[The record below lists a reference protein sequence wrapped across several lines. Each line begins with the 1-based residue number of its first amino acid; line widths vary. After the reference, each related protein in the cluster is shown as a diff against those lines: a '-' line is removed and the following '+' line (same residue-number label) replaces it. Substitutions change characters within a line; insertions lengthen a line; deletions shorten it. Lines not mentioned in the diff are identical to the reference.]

1 MRTGAGLRR
10 FTAQPDLAIPLL
22 PRPFREQG
30 TQVKEQQSA
39 RAWAGTCK
47 RTTTTTIM
55 FSLKNIF
62 SRISR
67 YGMVMACMDLLAL
80 CTTFLLVYLLR
91 KCFGGNVTPGQYLPL
106 LLLFPLALIINLL
119 NGLYSLPRCCLHEEL
134 RDLSISTSLTY
145 GVMLLVLFST
155 QSGPQFSRITLMGA
169 WLASLASVPL
179 ARVLSHSCLASH
191 VSWWRRPAAC
201 FFLDPEGTSYRK
213 LLLSSLRHRGLTIQA
228 VGKKR
233 PAGFFYEGLICLDS
247 AKAVQDFVQQHPD
260 AIALVCLSSP
270 ADTAVQKELRFLMR
284 SFRKLIL
291 LPAKLHS
298 AELPV
303 SLKTVSLGNDVGL
316 CMRRNLLDPW
326 QQFLKLLLDFTGG
339 FLASCLLL
347 PVMTLIAL
355 AILLETRATPF
366 FWQERIGYGGKR
378 FRILKFR
385 TMVPDAEQCLQRY
398 LAASPQLAAEWKATQ
413 KLQHDPRVTRIGK
426 FLRSTSLDEL
436 PQLWNVLRHEMSMV
450 GPRPIVEN
458 EIAKYGA
465 AYEAYTQ
472 VLPGMTGLWQISGRS
487 NTSYAQRI
495 HLDLFYIANWS
506 IWLDISIILRTIP
519 ALLKRDG
526 AV

>member
-1 MRTGAGLRR
+1 
-10 FTAQPDLAIPLL
+10 
-22 PRPFREQG
+22 
-30 TQVKEQQSA
+30 
-39 RAWAGTCK
+39 
-47 RTTTTTIM
+47 M

-80 CTTFLLVYLLR
+80 CLTFLLIYLLR
-91 KCFGGNVTPGQYLPL
+91 KCFGGHVTPGQYLPL

-155 QSGPQFSRITLMGA
+155 QSGPSFSRITLMGA
-169 WLASLASVPL
+169 WLSSLASVPL
-179 ARVLSHSCLASH
+179 ARALTHSCLSH

-201 FFLDPEGTSYRK
+201 FFLDPEGTELTE
-213 LLLSSLRHRGLTIQA
+213 LLLSSLRHRGLHIQA
-228 VGKKR
+228 MGN
-233 PAGFFYEGLICLDS
+233 PPSAPLYEGLLRLDTEQT
-247 AKAVQDFVQQHPD
+247 VQNFVQQHPD

-270 ADTAVQKELRFLMR
+270 ADTAVQQELRFLTR

-298 AELPV
+298 DELPA

-355 AILLETRATPF
+355 AILLETKATPF

-398 LAASPQLAAEWKATQ
+398 LAASPELAAEWKATQ

-458 EIAKYGA
+458 EIAKYDA
-465 AYEAYTQ
+465 AYEAYIQ